1 MDLQVSK
8 AWLDMHLLPD
18 NFAMGVRIRSI
29 IEILDAGAGKQV
41 LGKVGDISALMS
53 LFRHLS
59 DREEI

>member
-1 MDLQVSK
+1 M
-8 AWLDMHLLPD
+8 AWLDIHLLSD

-29 IEILDAGAGKQV
+29 IKILDVGASEQV
-41 LGKVGDISALMS
+41 SGKVGDISALMS